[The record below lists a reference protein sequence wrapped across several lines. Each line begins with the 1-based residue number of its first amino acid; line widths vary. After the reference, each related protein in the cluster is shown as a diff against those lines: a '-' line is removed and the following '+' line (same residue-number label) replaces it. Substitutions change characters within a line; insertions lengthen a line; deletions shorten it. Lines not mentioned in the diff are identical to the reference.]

1 VADRDPD
8 IIKAEIDEARERLA
22 TTVDT
27 LTARANP
34 HRIAEDAKSKALA
47 FVQRPPVKYSLA
59 GLALVVFL
67 LTIRRFRRR
76 Y

>member
-1 VADRDPD
+1 MADRDPD

-47 FVQRPPVKYSLA
+47 FVQRPPV
-59 GLALVVFL
+59 
-67 LTIRRFRRR
+67 
-76 Y
+76 

>member
-1 VADRDPD
+1 MADRDPD

-22 TTVDT
+22 ATVDT
-27 LTARANP
+27 LAARANP

-47 FVQRPPVKYSLA
+47 FVKRPPVKYSLA
-59 GLALVVFL
+59 GLGVVVFL
-67 LTIRRFRRR
+67 LVIRRFRRR